1 MKSFLREPL
10 VHFLLVGAAL
20 FGWYA
25 WSGGG
30 GAGSNRIVL
39 TSGQIES
46 LAAVYAKT
54 WQRPASEADLK
65 ALIDDWVREEIA
77 VREAMA
83 MGLDRDDTVI
93 RRRLR
98 QKLEF
103 LVEDVSAAAAPTEAD
118 LQAWLAAHPER
129 YRTEDL
135 LELRQVHLSRERR
148 GPAAEADAR
157 ALLARLEAAGAAAPI
172 DDLGDPSLL
181 PQELALQPV
190 KQVARQFGD
199 DFASRVAVLP
209 PGRWAGPVE
218 SAYGLHLVLLIRR
231 VEGSVPPLAAIR
243 PAVESD
249 LLAARRKRQLDAMYD
264 RLLAK
269 YRVVIEGRPRTESGD
284 APPKAGS

>member
-1 MKSFLREPL
+1 
-10 VHFLLVGAAL
+10 
-20 FGWYA
+20 
-25 WSGGG
+25 
-30 GAGSNRIVL
+30 VL

-46 LAAVYAKT
+46 LAAVFAKT
-54 WQRPASEADLK
+54 WQRPPSEADLK
-65 ALIDDWVREEIA
+65 ALVDDWVREEIA

-83 MGLDRDDTVI
+83 MGLDRDDTVM

-103 LVEDVSAAAAPTEAD
+103 LVEDVSAAAPPTEAE
-118 LQAWLAAHPER
+118 LQAWLATHPER

-135 LELRQVHLSRERR
+135 LELRQVHFSRERR

-181 PQELALQPV
+181 PQELPLQPA
-190 KQVARQFGD
+190 KQVALQFGD
-199 DFASRVAVLP
+199 DFAARVAALA
-209 PGRWAGPVE
+209 PGHWAGPFE
-218 SAYGLHLVLLIRR
+218 SAYGLHLAVLIRR
-231 VEGSVPPLAAIR
+231 VEGSLPALAALR

-249 LLAARRKRQLDAMYD
+249 LLADRRKRQLEAMYD

-269 YRVVIEGRPRTESGD
+269 YHVVIEGRPRTASGD
-284 APPKAGS
+284 VPPKAGS